1 MLAGSRIQLQQPAG
15 LGGSRLQRAAAPVAA
30 AARLGSALPAGLLQA
45 RPAAAR
51 RADRSALRVS
61 ATASP
66 EAAPVK
72 LSGDD
77 LKEANRKQMRSVRS
91 LPPVAVS
98 AHTPGHP
105 ACSAVQPA
113 SATKQHA
120 AACQQLHVSALQHA
134 VLMPRSISWGSGG
147 SGDPTTPPTPP
158 GGHPSQLTPPLPA
171 CPPVPAAQVFDF
183 DLWKKHRSSSRYLR
197 HIVGLGESRIVSRS
211 PQFKLETTCC
221 LSLVPSVLARA
232 ACVLPACLLTP
243 SSSTLPVLSSFC
255 GVPAAFSGWAPH
267 PRAGPPT
274 SPLAPT
280 SRPARRC
287 PASWPL

>member
-1 MLAGSRIQLQQPAG
+1 MPTAMMASSRIQLQQPAG

-91 LPPVAVS
+91 LPSVAALPVPLGILHAAQRS
-98 AHTPGHP
+98 RCQRHSNMH
-105 ACSAVQPA
+105 
-113 SATKQHA
+113 QHA
-120 AACQQLHVSALQHA
+120 TSCMFQRCSMPM
-134 VLMPRSISWGSGG
+134 LMPRSISWGSGG

-158 GGHPSQLTPPLPA
+158 
-171 CPPVPAAQVFDF
+171 C
-183 DLWKKHRSSSRYLR
+183 
-197 HIVGLGESRIVSRS
+197 
-211 PQFKLETTCC
+211 
-221 LSLVPSVLARA
+221 
-232 ACVLPACLLTP
+232 
-243 SSSTLPVLSSFC
+243 
-255 GVPAAFSGWAPH
+255 
-267 PRAGPPT
+267 GPP
-274 SPLAPT
+274 SD
-280 SRPARRC
+280 
-287 PASWPL
+287 